1 MNTEQFKRTPL
12 FPVYA
17 QFGAKLIPFGAW
29 ELPVQFSGIKDEHLA
44 VRSAAGLF
52 DVSHM
57 GEIRLRGP
65 RALAELNRLAT
76 NDASRLKPYFGQ
88 YSALLDPHG
97 GIIDDIIV
105 YCLEE
110 NDFLLCVNANNADT
124 DWRWLKEKVGEKAEV
139 LDESGA
145 WAQVAL
151 QGPAALQILENC
163 TDRPELIQRFMLMPR
178 QVAGVT
184 VLAARTGYTGED
196 GFELFIPAKQAIE
209 VWRALM
215 SAGEGQGLK
224 PCGLGARDTLRLEM
238 GYPLH
243 GHDIS
248 RETTPLEAGLE
259 WIVAWNKGDFIGREA
274 ILRQKQEGVRK
285 QRIGFTMTE
294 PGIARDG
301 YPILVS
307 GRAVGKVTSGTR
319 TPSLPAAV
327 GMGYVPVEF
336 SRPGQEIL
344 VQIREQPKR
353 ARVTPW
359 PFYRKES

>member
-1 MNTEQFKRTPL
+1 MTSEQFHRTPL
-12 FPVYA
+12 YPVYA
-17 QFGAKLIPFGAW
+17 RHGAKLISFGAW
-29 ELPVQFSGIKDEHLA
+29 ELPVQFSGIKEEHLA
-44 VRSAAGLF
+44 VRSAAGIF

-57 GEIRLRGP
+57 GEVRLRGP
-65 RALAELNRLAT
+65 RALPALQRVST
-76 NDASRLKPYFGQ
+76 NDAARLRLYSGQ

-105 YCLEE
+105 YCLAP
-110 NDFLLCVNANNADT
+110 DDYLLCVNANNTET
-124 DWRWLKEKVGEKAEV
+124 DLRWIQEQVRDEAEV
-139 LDESGA
+139 VDESPV

-151 QGPAALQILENC
+151 QGPAAVAIMQNC
-163 TDRPELIQRFMLMPR
+163 TERPEVIRRFMLMPR

-196 GFELFIPAKQAIE
+196 GFELFIPASAAVA
-209 VWRALM
+209 VWEALLE
-215 SAGEGQGLK
+215 AGAGLGLK

-259 WIVAWNKGDFIGREA
+259 WIVAWDKGNFIGREA
-274 ILRQKQEGVRK
+274 LLRQKQEGVRK
-285 QRIGFTMTE
+285 KRIGFLMEE
-294 PGIARDG
+294 PGIPRDG
-301 YPILVS
+301 YALLVE

-327 GMGYVPVEF
+327 GMGYLPVEH
-336 SRPGQEIL
+336 SGAGREIM
-344 VQIREQPKR
+344 VQIREHPRR
-353 ARVTPW
+353 ARVAPW